1 MENPCLTFVTPTLL
15 AGDRSL
21 VNVIAHEISHSWT
34 GNLVTNC
41 NWEHF
46 WLNEGFTV
54 FLERKIIGKLN
65 GELERQFESED
76 GFENTLTETVN
87 SVFGPHHEFTK
98 LIPKLE
104 GDPEDAFSSVPY
116 EKGSALLFTIESVV
130 GDKER
135 FEEFLKKYIAKYAYK
150 SICTDT
156 WKAEL
161 YDFFKDKEASYTRFS
176 I

>member
-21 VNVIAHEISHSWT
+21 VNVIAHEVRNRNCLFMRKFAHQISHSWT

-65 GELERQFESED
+65 GELERQFE
-76 GFENTLTETVN
+76 
-87 SVFGPHHEFTK
+87 
-98 LIPKLE
+98 
-104 GDPEDAFSSVPY
+104 
-116 EKGSALLFTIESVV
+116 
-130 GDKER
+130 R
-135 FEEFLKKYIAKYAYK
+135 
-150 SICTDT
+150 
-156 WKAEL
+156 
-161 YDFFKDKEASYTRFS
+161 
-176 I
+176 

>member
-1 MENPCLTFVTPTLL
+1 MLSNF
-15 AGDRSL
+15 
-21 VNVIAHEISHSWT
+21 
-34 GNLVTNC
+34 
-41 NWEHF
+41 F
-46 WLNEGFTV
+46 F
-54 FLERKIIGKLN
+54 
-65 GELERQFESED
+65 Q
-76 GFENTLTETVN
+76 
-87 SVFGPHHEFTK
+87 
-98 LIPKLE
+98 
-104 GDPEDAFSSVPY
+104 
-116 EKGSALLFTIESVV
+116 GSALLFTIESVV